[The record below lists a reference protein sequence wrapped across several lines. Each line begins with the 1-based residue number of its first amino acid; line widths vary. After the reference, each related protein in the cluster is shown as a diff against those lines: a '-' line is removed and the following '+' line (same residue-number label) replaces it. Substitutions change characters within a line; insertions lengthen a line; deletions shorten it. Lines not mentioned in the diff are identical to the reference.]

1 MKEASFAALPP
12 SSQPKLDGL
21 SNKITVLFD
30 IATQLSAHPEDALPG
45 VISGPTNTDG
55 LFINAFG
62 ALKTES
68 DLEME
73 ADLIDLVTIYWTDKI
88 VTTASLI
95 EDSRFAGIPA
105 GATYKVQRD
114 EFVKAAKLAIF
125 HSLVA
130 LSKVVNRKGL
140 TDADKTWQE
149 KEADVATKL
158 RARVGNETGILG
170 G

>member
-1 MKEASFAALPP
+1 MIFDIINFIGSKQNRASLSYFIKPGTSGINSLRKQEHVSIMKEASFAALPP

-45 VISGPTNTDG
+45 VISGPKNTDG

-88 VTTASLI
+88 VTTASL
-95 EDSRFAGIPA
+95 
-105 GATYKVQRD
+105 
-114 EFVKAAKLAIF
+114 
-125 HSLVA
+125 
-130 LSKVVNRKGL
+130 VVPL
-140 TDADKTWQE
+140 
-149 KEADVATKL
+149 
-158 RARVGNETGILG
+158 
-170 G
+170 